1 MDEILIK
8 ACGVTYRK
16 GQYITGVGRS
26 TLELMKALSKINNLP
41 FKLYYY
47 TTGLRANNMDRT
59 DIDFQYFKI
68 PFPDKIIHIT
78 ELDVLYRKYILRP
91 NLVHIPHNYDDSYKE
106 ENLLLTIHDV
116 WGYKNITNKKEKKK
130 WERAVYNASCI
141 VTCSQYSKSMIE
153 ETFNLPCSKVVSIPW
168 GISSDFNKVSP
179 AILSEC
185 KTRLNLPSR
194 YFLSVSCSH
203 PRKNIETLIKA
214 FIQFNSK
221 KREHKLVLVW
231 SNPPKSILN
240 LCQKNIENSD
250 IIFLKYISDKDL
262 VSVYNGATA
271 TFFPTVIDF
280 ADDASDI
287 NRSAYKWADIYA
299 KVNINKSFTLFYAYN
314 KIVDYNRIIQL
325 PPYFGIKIWNSYQTI
340 FYCITNYIKSLSNRS
355 VGIHVHIKDYLLQ
368 YVHRSRLSYYETPS
382 LKNNGNNYVFFASNL
397 WNIENCNDTTNLIRE
412 RFIIACTK
420 NKKIDFEGG
429 FIIPP
434 NHPLKEKYLKYAI
447 SKRYN
452 IHEYLDKIKKS
463 KIVFN
468 TPAVHFC
475 HGWKLGEYFCLG
487 KIILSTNFQNNIPNG
502 IQDRKNIL
510 FVDPKNIEEIINT
523 ITNDISFQNEL
534 QQNALSYWKNSA
546 CPQKVIEHLI
556 SYSNRKL

>member
-214 FIQFNSK
+214 
-221 KREHKLVLVW
+221 V
-231 SNPPKSILN
+231 
-240 LCQKNIENSD
+240 
-250 IIFLKYISDKDL
+250 
-262 VSVYNGATA
+262 
-271 TFFPTVIDF
+271 
-280 ADDASDI
+280 
-287 NRSAYKWADIYA
+287 
-299 KVNINKSFTLFYAYN
+299 
-314 KIVDYNRIIQL
+314 
-325 PPYFGIKIWNSYQTI
+325 
-340 FYCITNYIKSLSNRS
+340 
-355 VGIHVHIKDYLLQ
+355 KDY
-368 YVHRSRLSYYETPS
+368 
-382 LKNNGNNYVFFASNL
+382 
-397 WNIENCNDTTNLIRE
+397 I
-412 RFIIACTK
+412 
-420 NKKIDFEGG
+420 
-429 FIIPP
+429 
-434 NHPLKEKYLKYAI
+434 
-447 SKRYN
+447 
-452 IHEYLDKIKKS
+452 
-463 KIVFN
+463 
-468 TPAVHFC
+468 
-475 HGWKLGEYFCLG
+475 
-487 KIILSTNFQNNIPNG
+487 
-502 IQDRKNIL
+502 
-510 FVDPKNIEEIINT
+510 T
-523 ITNDISFQNEL
+523 ITNRRVTFEYILLDNVNDKDIDAKNLAKLLKGINCYVNLIPYNESSNFTL
-534 QQNALSYWKNSA
+534 KRSKTSQINRFYDILKKEGINVTIRKEFGSNISA
-546 CPQKVIEHLI
+546 ACGQLRSKKEEQK
-556 SYSNRKL
+556 